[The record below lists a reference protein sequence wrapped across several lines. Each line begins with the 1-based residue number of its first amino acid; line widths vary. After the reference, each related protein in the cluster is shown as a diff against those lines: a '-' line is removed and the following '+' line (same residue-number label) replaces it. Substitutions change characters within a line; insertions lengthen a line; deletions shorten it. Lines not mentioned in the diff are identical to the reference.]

1 MNTLNKMKQL
11 YWKLRVDFPIWLDSR
26 MPRPYL
32 KLWKHYLARS
42 EKAKRAAIMRLY
54 ELTFGYEFDWE
65 APQTFNEKIQWLKL
79 YGDLPLM
86 TRLAD
91 KYLVR
96 EYVRE
101 KIGEKYL
108 VPLLGVWD
116 TAEEVDFDPLPQ
128 QFVLKANHGSGMN
141 LIVTDKSALDLKA
154 ARKKLKA
161 WLKENFAWYFMELQY
176 RDIPPKIIAEEYLEN
191 QDGSLSDYKIWC
203 VNGRAVYIE
212 YLAERKTGVKA
223 VFFDRKWERLDF
235 VHSDNRYPNEVQKPE
250 SLDKM
255 LEKAEILSQNIPYAR
270 VDFYCLDGKVLKFG
284 EMTFSPLGGLGHFDP
299 EEMDLRIGQ
308 MIHIPTQG
316 FMKQNH

>member
-128 QFVLKANHGSGMN
+128 QFILKANHGSGMN

-176 RDIPPKIIAEEYLEN
+176 RDIPPKIIAEKYLEN
-191 QDGSLSDYKIWC
+191 ENGDLYDYKIWC
-203 VNGRAVYIE
+203 FDGKPKFIQFLSDRQ
-212 YLAERKTGVKA
+212 TGLKMA
-223 VFFDRKWERLDF
+223 FYDLDWKKLDF
-235 VHSDNRYPNEVQKPE
+235 TYNYPKNEKEVQRPDN
-250 SLDKM
+250 LDEL
-255 LEKAEILSQNIPYAR
+255 LEKAEILAQGFPHVR
-270 VDFYCLDGKVLKFG
+270 VDFYRLSDGELKFG
-284 EMTFSPLGGLGHFDP
+284 EMTFSAMSGFCLWNPR
-299 EEMDLRIGQ
+299 EMDSELGKL
-308 MIHIPTQG
+308 
-316 FMKQNH
+316 FSVKN